1 MLAMPISQFVMIESF
16 YSTWVM
22 KSGSKTENCVFS
34 DIILVHYIYNLIDLN
49 ILVSVPNKD
58 SSREFRR
65 ECHDC

>member
-1 MLAMPISQFVMIESF
+1 MLAMPILQFVMIEPF

-34 DIILVHYIYNLIDLN
+34 DIISVHYIYNLIYLN

-65 ECHDC
+65 KRHDY